1 MAEPLLEVRDL
12 TCRYRAAA
20 GDITAVE
27 DVDLTVYRG
36 EILGIA
42 GESGCGK
49 STLAA
54 AILRL
59 LQQPG
64 YVAKG
69 EVMFLPSD
77 GPAVDLLK
85 LGDSELR
92 EMRWSRL
99 SYLPQGSMNSLNP
112 VMKVGDQFVDVM
124 QAHRRWSK
132 QEASAKVPE
141 LLEQVGLN
149 RIVADMYAHE
159 LSGGMKQRVIMAM
172 SIALG
177 PDLLLADEPTTALD
191 VTIQRVVIQNLVE
204 LREKFGVTLIVI
216 THDMGVHAQLA
227 DRVAVMYA
235 GHMVEVGDVRQIF
248 KDPQHEYTRSLIDS
262 IPTLDVHQRRAR
274 SVEELVR

>member
-1 MAEPLLEVRDL
+1 
-12 TCRYRAAA
+12 
-20 GDITAVE
+20 
-27 DVDLTVYRG
+27 
-36 EILGIA
+36 
-42 GESGCGK
+42 
-49 STLAA
+49 
-54 AILRL
+54 
-59 LQQPG
+59 
-64 YVAKG
+64 
-69 EVMFLPSD
+69 
-77 GPAVDLLK
+77 
-85 LGDSELR
+85 
-92 EMRWSRL
+92 
-99 SYLPQGSMNSLNP
+99 
-112 VMKVGDQFVDVM
+112 M

-262 IPTLDVHQRRAR
+262 IPTLDVHQRKAR